1 MASVTLQQL
10 TKTFDDVRAVDGLD
24 IDIRDGEFLTLL
36 GPSGCG
42 KSTALACIAGLER
55 PSGGRVAFDNK
66 NVTDLE
72 PHQRNVAMV
81 FQDYA
86 LYPHMSVQDNMA
98 FGLRQQRVDNQT
110 ALRQVATAAEML
122 DLNPLLDRRPAELS
136 GGQRQR
142 VAVGRAVVRNPAVLL
157 MDEPL
162 SNLDAGLRIR
172 TRTEIKRLQRE
183 LGTTSIFVTHDQEE
197 AMVLSDRVAVMRAG
211 RLQQVGPPMDV
222 YRRPE
227 NLFVAA
233 FIGSPAMNF
242 LDVALQR
249 DDGILKANLDDGTLE
264 LPLKAVDQAS
274 LAGLGQ
280 VRKILLGIRP
290 TDLLVGAERDVML
303 DGKVFLVEP
312 VGPVTYVDVDVG
324 GVALKAVADPDA
336 PPSVGDRVRLGAS
349 AARVHLFDR
358 ESEAR
363 L

>member
-1 MASVTLQQL
+1 MASVTLERL
-10 TKTFDDVRAVDGLD
+10 SKAFDEVRAVDGLD
-24 IDIRDGEFLTLL
+24 VRIDDGEFLTLL

-55 PSGGRVAFDNK
+55 PSGGQIAFDDK

-98 FGLRQQRVDNQT
+98 FGLRQQRVDDQT

-122 DLNPLLDRRPAELS
+122 DLDSLLDRRPAELS

-211 RLQQVGPPMDV
+211 RLQQVGPPMAV
-222 YRRPE
+222 YRKPD

-242 LDVALQR
+242 LDARLER
-249 DDGILKANLDDGTLE
+249 DDGALKAALDDGALS
-264 LPLKAVDQAS
+264 LPLSTVDERS
-274 LAGLGQ
+274 LDGLGQ
-280 VRKILLGIRP
+280 ARDALIGIRP

-312 VGPVTYVDVDVG
+312 VGPVTYVDVDIG
-324 GVALKAVADPDA
+324 GIALKAVADPDD
-336 PPSVGDRVRLGAS
+336 PPTVGDRVRLGAS

-358 ESEAR
+358 GSEAR